1 MEKGN
6 PAEAPA
12 ARDPNGKG
20 RATTA
25 SQAETTEPRVPSRA
39 GDSVGGP
46 LDWEEI
52 KATSRRILRRS
63 PNRNRCWKWMKRR
76 AEEMM
81 RTNLARIPTDLAG
94 SGKAGGYNDNKLEGS
109 MYLIFAAEIQFFL
122 SEVRLHCLEFY
133 KERMFHS
140 SLDLFGG
147 MEQTIWE
154 KIVIQKWHG

>member
-94 SGKAGGYNDNKLEGS
+94 SGKAGGYNDNKLETYLFAYMETLQQVDS
-109 MYLIFAAEIQFFL
+109 MNVFDEEQML
-122 SEVRLHCLEFY
+122 SFSASSNNSTCALSIY
-133 KERMFHS
+133 KETR
-140 SLDLFGG
+140 L
-147 MEQTIWE
+147 
-154 KIVIQKWHG
+154 